1 MSDLSDLQVVLPYR
15 DVVAL
20 LEASRKVDGLQAQI
34 VALRTEQAAL
44 RGQFLDVM
52 ERFRELKDY
61 VID

>member
-20 LEASRKVDGLQAQI
+20 LEASRKVDSLQAQI